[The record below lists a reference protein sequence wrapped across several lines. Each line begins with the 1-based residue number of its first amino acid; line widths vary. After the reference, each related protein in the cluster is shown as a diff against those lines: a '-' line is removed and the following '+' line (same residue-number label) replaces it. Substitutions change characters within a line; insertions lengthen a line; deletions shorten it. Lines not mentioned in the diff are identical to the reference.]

1 MKQKQTLTVLIL
13 MMCLGI
19 TSCGQ
24 PAQTTQSQAPA
35 STATQTPA
43 SPSATRIP
51 SEPTPDPSSMDTID
65 LYEYDSIDPAKGD
78 TLAGDD
84 FLKKCSDGDCLVVNE
99 NVKKSSPPP
108 RNKARRNPIPIW

>member
-65 LYEYDSIDPAKGD
+65 LDRKS
-78 TLAGDD
+78 
-84 FLKKCSDGDCLVVNE
+84 VV
-99 NVKKSSPPP
+99 
-108 RNKARRNPIPIW
+108 

>member
-35 STATQTPA
+35 STATQTPPLLRRDKNPIRTNA
-43 SPSATRIP
+43 
-51 SEPTPDPSSMDTID
+51 DPSSMDTID
-65 LYEYDSIDPAKGD
+65 LYEYAQH
-78 TLAGDD
+78 
-84 FLKKCSDGDCLVVNE
+84 
-99 NVKKSSPPP
+99 
-108 RNKARRNPIPIW
+108 